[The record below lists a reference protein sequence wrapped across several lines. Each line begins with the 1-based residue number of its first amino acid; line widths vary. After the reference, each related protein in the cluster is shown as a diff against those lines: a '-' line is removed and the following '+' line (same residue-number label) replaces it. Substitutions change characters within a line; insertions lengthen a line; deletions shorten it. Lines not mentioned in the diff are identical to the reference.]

1 VQRVKKGNPIVSTA
15 ESEITQTM
23 TKAEALR
30 NAQLRVLREP
40 KFREHPY
47 YWAPYVLLGN
57 WL

>member
-15 ESEITQTM
+15 ESESTQTM

>member
-1 VQRVKKGNPIVSTA
+1 
-15 ESEITQTM
+15 M

-30 NAQLRVLREP
+30 NSQLRVLREP

-47 YWAPYVLLGN
+47 DWTPYVLLGN

>member
-15 ESEITQTM
+15 ESESTQTM
-23 TKAEALR
+23 TKAEARR

>member
-1 VQRVKKGNPIVSTA
+1 MP
-15 ESEITQTM
+15 
-23 TKAEALR
+23 KAEVLR